1 MVLVLLG
8 LILYC
13 VVLSCFSVDCM
24 PFSITS
30 LLTTHVRLISNADVL
45 VAAQAVYQNHSVS
58 GNNLF
63 LHFSDFSE
71 IQKSYC
77 LYLVTSTCELWLVLC
92 TMIQHRT
99 SVLQTC
105 FMLHILV
112 LICRCKCKVHA
123 RSLLFCFAK
132 IDHFT
137 YSSFV
142 NVYVKV
148 LLGAT
153 SFLTTLV

>member
-24 PFSITS
+24 PFSITP
-30 LLTTHVRLISNADVL
+30 LLTTHVHLISNADIL

-63 LHFSDFSE
+63 LHVSGFSE
-71 IQKSYC
+71 LRKSYC
-77 LYLVTSTCELWLVLC
+77 LYLVTSMCELWLVLFI
-92 TMIQHRT
+92 MIRHRT

-112 LICRCKCKVHA
+112 LICRCESIGHA
-123 RSLLFCFAK
+123 RSCYSVLQKLTILHILALLMC
-132 IDHFT
+132 
-137 YSSFV
+137 
-142 NVYVKV
+142 NVKV
-148 LLGAT
+148 PLGAA
-153 SFLTTLV
+153 SFLTTLG